1 MGPSSSGVLR
11 LVTLLGALLVVSAET
26 DHKAARKAFCYHS
39 RTGNRTIY
47 DYEIK
52 DAHQKKLID
61 WNQYANEVVLIINVA
76 SF

>member
-11 LVTLLGALLVVSAET
+11 LVALLGAFLVVSADT
-26 DHKAARKAFCYHS
+26 DHKAVRKASCYHS

-61 WNQYANEVVLIINVA
+61 WTQYENKVVLIINVA